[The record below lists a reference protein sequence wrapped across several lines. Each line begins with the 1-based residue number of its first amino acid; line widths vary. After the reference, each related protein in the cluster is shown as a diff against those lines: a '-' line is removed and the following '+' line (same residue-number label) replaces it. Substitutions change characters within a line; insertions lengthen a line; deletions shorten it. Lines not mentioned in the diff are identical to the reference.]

1 MGVRAVKIVSVI
13 ILTLITAWAIASVHP
28 AYAQSPSPAEFMES
42 ANDLYNIE
50 RYQEAS
56 LSYER
61 LVGLGYEDQD
71 LFYNLGNAYFKQDEL
86 GRAILNYLRA
96 QRLSPNDDDI
106 KANLKFVREQTT
118 DASKPTEFGGSL
130 ASFSNAIPFAST
142 NTIAVLLLGL
152 WAVIAGSIAW
162 WILKPTTGTMHPA
175 FISAGTAGVLVILSV
190 ILLMGALNS
199 DSAYDDTSVIVATE
213 VGVLSG
219 PGTQYIEEFT
229 LHSGTETELIEVRG
243 NWSLIAV
250 PATDLQGW
258 VPRHTVESV
267 VPTTS

>member
-1 MGVRAVKIVSVI
+1 VRFISVI
-13 ILTLITAWAIASVHP
+13 IVAVAVAWAIASVHP
-28 AYAQSPSPAEFMES
+28 AYAQSPTPAEFMES

-50 RYQEAS
+50 RYQEAA

-71 LFYNLGNAYFKQDEL
+71 LFYNLGNAYFKQDDV

-106 KANLKFVREQTT
+106 KANLKFVREQAT
-118 DASKPTEFGGSL
+118 DASEPTESGGSL
-130 ASFSNAIPFAST
+130 ASFSNAIPYAST

-162 WILKPTTGTMHPA
+162 WILRPTLRILHPA

-190 ILLMGALNS
+190 FLLIGALNS
-199 DSAYDDTSVIVATE
+199 DSAYTDTTVIVATE

-219 PGTQYIEEFT
+219 PGDQYIEEFT

-250 PATDLQGW
+250 PSTDLRGW
-258 VPRHTVESV
+258 VPRHSVESV